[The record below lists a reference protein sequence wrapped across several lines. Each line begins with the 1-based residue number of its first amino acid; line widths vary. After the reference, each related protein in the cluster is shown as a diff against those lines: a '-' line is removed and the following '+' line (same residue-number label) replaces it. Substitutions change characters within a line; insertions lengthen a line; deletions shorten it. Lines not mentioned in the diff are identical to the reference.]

1 MLYRSSINWFSSCKT
16 LVAEQPTLL
25 SHFKGHHMQGQRL
38 LQSLLMVSILTP
50 PVAWSYTMADME
62 VNSALN
68 QKFNADIP
76 IRLAPNEKPHDISV
90 RMAAPSLF
98 DQHKINRHPLL
109 DKIQFKRIGTAIQI
123 TSNSPINVPTLEF
136 ILEINSRKGSSYQ
149 HYKISLNKNSAVN
162 KAVSH
167 ALESSKQSPVTIN
180 TSPKPVAI
188 PLATVAERLNKDN
201 TFGPLQKADS
211 LTKIAQHIAK
221 LRGIKTKVVQT
232 ALRAHNPNAFYK
244 GAHGA
249 LIAGEFLV
257 IPDFNEPKP
266 VEVAAIAT
274 TPVATVATATPTPIT
289 TESPTPTNV
298 KVEPTNNAPAA
309 IAPLANDI
317 AVQQLLARVDRL
329 EHHVE
334 QIQIELSAL
343 QAQKPAIPP
352 TPVEAQVTAQT
363 TVETATPT
371 PVTPPVTDEAT
382 KEPLFKLDDPGLLI
396 SLSLGLI
403 AILAWITSRV
413 VKARDTK
420 KAITPSPKKVTK
432 EIKKAKATKKTK
444 EIKEPE
450 AIETFDDLD
459 TDLLT
464 PQKATS
470 AASISTIPMD
480 DSMNVDDLTEDDFE
494 FDFLKSQVNT
504 AKAKK
509 LKRPSSR
516 YPADTPENLDS

>member
-1 MLYRSSINWFSSCKT
+1 
-16 LVAEQPTLL
+16 
-25 SHFKGHHMQGQRL
+25 MQGQRL

-76 IRLAPNEKPHDISV
+76 IRLAPNEKPNEISV

-149 HYKISLNKNSAVN
+149 HYKISLNKNPAVN

-167 ALESSKQSPVTIN
+167 TLEASKQSPVAIN
-180 TSPKPVAI
+180 ASPKPVAI
-188 PLATVAERLNKDN
+188 PLATLAERLNKDN
-201 TFGPLQKADS
+201 TFGPLQKSDS
-211 LTKIAQHIAK
+211 LAKIAKHIAK

-232 ALRAHNPNAFYK
+232 ALRANNPNAFYK
-244 GAHGA
+244 GAHGG
-249 LIAGEFLV
+249 LIAGAFLV
-257 IPDFNEPKP
+257 IPDFNAPKP
-266 VEVAAIAT
+266 VEAAVIAT
-274 TPVATVATATPTPIT
+274 TPVPTVATVTPTPIT
-289 TESPTPTNV
+289 TESPTATNV

-309 IAPLANDI
+309 IAPLANDLV
-317 AVQQLLARVDRL
+317 VQQLLARLDKL

-334 QIQIELSAL
+334 QIQIELNAL
-343 QAQKPAIPP
+343 QAQKAVIQPA
-352 TPVEAQVTAQT
+352 PVEPQVTAQT
-363 TVETATPT
+363 TAETATPT
-371 PVTPPVTDEAT
+371 PDEPTPETPPVTEEAT

-413 VKARDTK
+413 VKARGTK
-420 KAITPSPKKVTK
+420 KAVTPSPKKVTK
-432 EIKKAKATKKTK
+432 EIKKAKVPKKTK
-444 EIKEPE
+444 EIEEPE
-450 AIETFDDLD
+450 EIETFDDLD

-464 PQKATS
+464 PQEPRS

-480 DSMNVDDLTEDDFE
+480 DSMNVDDLSEDDFE
-494 FDFLKSQVNT
+494 FDFLKNQANT

>member
-1 MLYRSSINWFSSCKT
+1 
-16 LVAEQPTLL
+16 
-25 SHFKGHHMQGQRL
+25 MQGQRL

-50 PVAWSYTMADME
+50 PVAWSYTMAEME
-62 VNSALN
+62 INSALN

-149 HYKISLNKNSAVN
+149 HYKISLNKNPAVN

-167 ALESSKQSPVTIN
+167 TLETSKQSPVTIEAN
-180 TSPKPVAI
+180 KASPVAINASPKPVAI
-188 PLATVAERLNKDN
+188 PLATVAERVNKDN
-201 TFGPLQKADS
+201 TFGPLQKTDS
-211 LTKIAQHIAK
+211 LAKIAKHIAK

-232 ALRAHNPNAFYK
+232 ALRAQNPNAFYK

-257 IPDFNEPKP
+257 IPDFNAPKP
-266 VEVAAIAT
+266 VEVAAVAT
-274 TPVATVATATPTPIT
+274 TPVPTVATAAPAPIT
-289 TESPTPTNV
+289 TESPTATNV
-298 KVEPTNNAPAA
+298 KVEPTNNAAAA
-309 IAPLANDI
+309 IAPLANDLV
-317 AVQQLLARVDRL
+317 VQQLLARLDKL

-334 QIQIELSAL
+334 QIQIELNAL
-343 QAQKPAIPP
+343 QAQKPAILPA
-352 TPVEAQVTAQT
+352 PVEPQATAQT
-363 TVETATPT
+363 TAETATPT
-371 PVTPPVTDEAT
+371 QEEPTPSTPPVTEEAA

-413 VKARDTK
+413 VKARGTK
-420 KAITPSPKKVTK
+420 KAATPSPKKVTK
-432 EIKKAKATKKTK
+432 EIKKAKVPKKTK
-444 EIKEPE
+444 EIEDPE
-450 AIETFDDLD
+450 EIETFDDLD

-464 PQKATS
+464 PQKPTS
-470 AASISTIPMD
+470 TASISNIPMD
-480 DSMNVDDLTEDDFE
+480 DSMNVDDLSEDDFE
-494 FDFLKSQVNT
+494 FDFLKSQANT

-516 YPADTPENLDS
+516 YPDDTPENLDS